1 MTNKEFLQQ
10 AFFLDRK
17 IKAKERQLE
26 SLRAHAE
33 YMSPRLGDKVQA
45 SPSSRSYLEDTTI
58 RIIELEDWI
67 KAQIQELV
75 RMKKE
80 ISEAIRS
87 VGNIEYET
95 VLEMRYL
102 SFMSWEEITAR
113 MNYGSNYVFQIHR
126 RALNLVHIPEDKA

>member
-1 MTNKEFLQQ
+1 MTNKEYLQQ

-26 SLRAHAE
+26 SIKSHAQ
-33 YMSPRLGDKVQA
+33 YTTPQFGDKVQS
-45 SPSSRSYLEDTTI
+45 SPSSQSYLEDAALK
-58 RIIELEDWI
+58 IIELEAWI
-67 KAQIQELV
+67 GKQIQELV
-75 RMKKE
+75 EKKKN
-80 ISEAIRS
+80 IASAIKS

-102 SFMSWEEITAR
+102 SFMTWEEITAR

-126 RALNLVHIPEDKA
+126 RALNLVHISEN